1 MTAAIP
7 DPVVAGLRRGW
18 NVVDASTIDRDLHLE
33 ADVAIVGTGAGGGIA
48 AEILSQAGLHVVMI
62 EEGPLKSSSD
72 FHMLEREAYP
82 TLYQSS
88 AARQT
93 KDKGI
98 TILQGRAVGG
108 STVVNWTSS
117 FRTPADTLAYW
128 RDRFGLSAYTP
139 EFLAPWFDAVERRLS
154 VHRWDVPPN
163 ENNAAL
169 KKRPSYLITPTGST
183 GLP

>member
-7 DPVVAGLRRGW
+7 DPVVEGLRRGW

-88 AARQT
+88 
-93 KDKGI
+93 
-98 TILQGRAVGG
+98 
-108 STVVNWTSS
+108 
-117 FRTPADTLAYW
+117 
-128 RDRFGLSAYTP
+128 
-139 EFLAPWFDAVERRLS
+139 
-154 VHRWDVPPN
+154 
-163 ENNAAL
+163 
-169 KKRPSYLITPTGST
+169 
-183 GLP
+183 